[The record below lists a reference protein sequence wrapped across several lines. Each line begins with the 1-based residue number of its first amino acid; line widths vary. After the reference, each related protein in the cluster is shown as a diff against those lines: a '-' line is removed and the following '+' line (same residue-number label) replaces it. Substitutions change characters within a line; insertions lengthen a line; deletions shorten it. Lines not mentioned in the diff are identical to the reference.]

1 MRKTAPNE
9 PAKSLFEE
17 RGLKAMRMLDPER
30 AHQLA
35 IWSLKNGL
43 APGKG
48 AALDPL
54 LQTKI
59 FGLTLPSPIGVAAG
73 FDKNAEAPD
82 AMLDRGW
89 GFVEVGA
96 ATPCP
101 QPGNPKPRLFRL
113 TEDRAAI
120 NRFGFNNEGMDVV
133 AAHLRART
141 SGPTRVWANLGAN
154 KDTEDKAEDYVKVME
169 GLHGLVGAMT
179 LNISSPNTDRLR
191 DLQGAEALDALL
203 TRAIKARDR
212 LALVGERTPL
222 LLKIAPDL
230 TDAEIAEISE
240 VAQGRHIDGIVATN
254 TTLDRSGLKS
264 SHRGEKGGL
273 SGAPLKQRSLEVL
286 KKFRRATKGQLPLI
300 GVGGIETAD
309 DAYQRIRA
317 GASAVQIYTAMVY
330 EGPSLG
336 ARIAQGLAI
345 RLAKDGF
352 ASVADAVGADVK
364 IRGETP

>member
-1 MRKTAPNE
+1 MSVRARR
-9 PAKSLFEE
+9 SLVEE
-17 RGLKAMRMLDPER
+17 QGLKAMHRLDPER
-30 AHQLA
+30 AHRLA

-48 AALDPL
+48 AKLDPT
-54 LQTKI
+54 LQTNI
-59 FGLTLPSPIGVAAG
+59 FGLSLPSPIGVAAG

-89 GFVEVGA
+89 GFIEVGA
-96 ATPCP
+96 ATPRP

-120 NRFGFNNEGMDVV
+120 NRFGFNNEGMDAV
-133 AAHLRART
+133 AARLRART
-141 SGPTRVWANLGAN
+141 GGHTRVWANLGAN

-169 GLHGLVGAMT
+169 KLHGLVGAMT
-179 LNISSPNTDRLR
+179 LNISSPNTERLR

-230 TDAEIAEISE
+230 TDAEICEIAE
-240 VAQGRHIDGIVATN
+240 VALARQIDGIVATN
-254 TTLDRSGLKS
+254 TTLDRTGLKS
-264 SHRGEKGGL
+264 PHADEKGGL
-273 SGAPLKQRSLEVL
+273 SGAPLKQRSLDVL
-286 KKFRRATKGQLPLI
+286 RKFRRATKGRLPLI
-300 GVGGIETAD
+300 GAGGIENAE
-309 DAYQRIRA
+309 DAYHRIRA
-317 GASAVQIYTAMVY
+317 GASAVQVYTAMVY
-330 EGPSLG
+330 EGPGLG
-336 ARIAQGLAI
+336 ARIAEGLAI

-364 IRGETP
+364 VRT